1 VADLPR
7 DTYSDIGAFQYRVFD
22 GCKGWL
28 RLGLS
33 AGGIRAGS
41 L

>member
-7 DTYSDIGAFQYRVFD
+7 DTYSDIGVFQYRVFD
-22 GCKGWL
+22 DCKGWL
-28 RLGLS
+28 RLGFGG
-33 AGGIRAGS
+33 GGIRAGS